1 MNLIDRIAQKAGWVV
16 VGRLRTSGV
25 RKEAL
30 NALKRELID
39 WNMKT
44 GKWRE
49 EDERT
54 HIQATPL
61 HGLR

>member
-39 WNMKT
+39 WNART
-44 GKWRE
+44 GKWVDRRNRPPVGIE
-49 EDERT
+49 K
-54 HIQATPL
+54 P
-61 HGLR
+61 